1 MTMPEAQSTPL
12 ITALEQIGPHDH
24 LCSIYE
30 SQEEHLSVT
39 NPFIRIG
46 LDRGEKCIYVA
57 DDGTED
63 VVREAMHAEG
73 IDVERAV
80 ASRALVLTT
89 KEQTYLKREERFFWT
104 KSASFPPKRRSRC

>member
-1 MTMPEAQSTPL
+1 MNPATQPTPL
-12 ITALEQIGPHDH
+12 VSALQQIDPHDH

-30 SQEEHLSVT
+30 NQEEQFSVAI
-39 NPFIRIG
+39 PFIHIG